1 MVQPL
6 VGAVVVVLGV
16 VALSLWV
23 LGDARTRL
31 AQRRPVVA
39 TLGPLTVDRPEA
51 WAALCLL
58 VVVLFLPLYLV
69 ARGVDQG

>member
-6 VGAVVVVLGV
+6 VGALVVVLGV

-23 LGDARTRL
+23 LDDARTRL
-31 AQRRPVVA
+31 AQRRPVVV
-39 TLGPLTVDRPEA
+39 TLGRLTVDRPEV